1 VYVSLPNQLHLI
13 ILFIIYLLI
22 GLLETTFTDME
33 QSKKEFEKLS
43 TQKEVILMKLD
54 AARTQD
60 DSIKVNISNY
70 TINIIIIMDR

>member
-1 VYVSLPNQLHLI
+1 LPNQLHLI
-13 ILFIIYLLI
+13 ILFIIYFLI

-54 AARTQD
+54 AARSQD
-60 DSIKVNISNY
+60 DSIKVNNSNY
-70 TINIIIIMDR
+70 NINKG